1 MIEIYN
7 NLFQYI
13 YFISGFLS
21 EKSIKELSAK
31 LEPKWELLAR
41 KLGFDDEDIKAF
53 NMDFDN
59 DRMRAL
65 HMLDRWRLEDSTV
78 ELATDINATLLEA
91 MDSLK

>member
-1 MIEIYN
+1 M
-7 NLFQYI
+7 
-13 YFISGFLS
+13 
-21 EKSIKELSAK
+21 SAK
-31 LEPKWELLAR
+31 LESKWELIAR
-41 KLGFDDEDIKAF
+41 KLGFDDKDIKAF

-65 HMLDRWRLEDSTV
+65 HMLDRWRLEDRTV

>member
-1 MIEIYN
+1 
-7 NLFQYI
+7 
-13 YFISGFLS
+13 
-21 EKSIKELSAK
+21 
-31 LEPKWELLAR
+31 
-41 KLGFDDEDIKAF
+41 
-53 NMDFDN
+53 MDFDN

>member
-1 MIEIYN
+1 M
-7 NLFQYI
+7 
-13 YFISGFLS
+13 LS
-21 EKSIKELSAK
+21 EKSLKELSAK
-31 LEPKWELLAR
+31 LESKWELIAR
-41 KLGFDDEDIKAF
+41 KLGFDDKDIKAF

-65 HMLDRWRLEDSTV
+65 HMLDRWRLEDSTI

>member
-1 MIEIYN
+1 M
-7 NLFQYI
+7 
-13 YFISGFLS
+13 
-21 EKSIKELSAK
+21 SAK
-31 LEPKWELLAR
+31 LESKWELIAR
-41 KLGFDDEDIKAF
+41 KLGFDDKDIKAF

-65 HMLDRWRLEDSTV
+65 YMLDRWRLEDSTV

>member
-1 MIEIYN
+1 M
-7 NLFQYI
+7 
-13 YFISGFLS
+13 
-21 EKSIKELSAK
+21 SAK
-31 LEPKWELLAR
+31 LESKWELIAR
-41 KLGFDDEDIKAF
+41 KLGFDDKDIKAF

-65 HMLDRWRLEDSTV
+65 HMLDRWRLEDSTI